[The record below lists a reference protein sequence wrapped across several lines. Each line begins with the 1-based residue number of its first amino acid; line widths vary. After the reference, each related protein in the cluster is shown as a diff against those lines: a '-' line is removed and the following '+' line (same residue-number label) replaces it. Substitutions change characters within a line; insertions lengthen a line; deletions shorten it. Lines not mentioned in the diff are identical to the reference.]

1 MHEISLK
8 RFSHLDV
15 PTPGS
20 RLPCPTGSLRRQLC
34 CTDHVILN
42 DQAVICMQEYSR
54 FMAESSNWFT
64 FWSDEYY
71 WSGGNQFLPALFIFA
86 TGFLPAYLAV
96 RSTGSRI
103 PCPAGLQ
110 LRFTPGFISSHRQCR
125 HNCRARP
132 QHSDRISKILKN
144 LIPPKAPLL
153 TYMNNLKRIFTH
165 V

>member
-8 RFSHLDV
+8 CFSHLVV
-15 PTPGS
+15 PTPDS
-20 RLPCPTGSLRRQLC
+20 RLPCPTSSLRRQLC

-71 WSGGNQFLPALFIFA
+71 WSGGNQFLPALFIFS

-96 RSTGSRI
+96 RSTGSRL

-110 LRFTPGFISSHRQCR
+110 LRFTRGFISSDRQCR

-153 TYMNNLKRIFTH
+153 TYMNNLKRILTH